1 MPYGGR
7 RRRAEWDHGGQ
18 WQWRQAGDGRRQ
30 WSSRRN
36 FDVRRGEDL
45 LHRYRSA
52 GEELYSR
59 AYGAQGVSATMTTS
73 TDRPLPAACSAM
85 NTMMPSSTQMM
96 LMCDGVGWGPGCF
109 VAPEAAPVLPSP
121 VSPVSSEVQC
131 VMENMLR
138 LQHMG
143 PEEAAK
149 ILKDIAALQ
158 GPYED

>member
-1 MPYGGR
+1 M
-7 RRRAEWDHGGQ
+7 
-18 WQWRQAGDGRRQ
+18 
-30 WSSRRN
+30 
-36 FDVRRGEDL
+36 RRGEDL

-52 GEELYSR
+52 GEELYSH
-59 AYGAQGVSATMTTS
+59 AYGAQGVSATMTAS
-73 TDRPLPAACSAM
+73 TERPLPAACYVM

-96 LMCDGVGWGPGCF
+96 RMCDGVGWGPGGF
-109 VAPEAAPVLPSP
+109 LAPEAAPVLPSP
-121 VSPVSSEVQC
+121 LCSDVQWI
-131 VMENMLR
+131 MNNMLR

>member
-1 MPYGGR
+1 M
-7 RRRAEWDHGGQ
+7 
-18 WQWRQAGDGRRQ
+18 
-30 WSSRRN
+30 
-36 FDVRRGEDL
+36 RRGEDL

-52 GEELYSR
+52 GEELYSH
-59 AYGAQGVSATMTTS
+59 AYGAQGVSATMTAS
-73 TDRPLPAACSAM
+73 TERPLAAACDGM

-109 VAPEAAPVLPSP
+109 VASQAAPVLPSA
-121 VSPVSSEVQC
+121 VSSDVQWI
-131 VMENMLR
+131 MNNMLR